1 MALKPFLALACAALA
16 ATAASAQVLPN
27 LPDVTGTVGGVLDQP
42 LSNVEQ
48 TTTDLSRRTVRE
60 LREARDATARQLLRR
75 YPNQIDTD
83 PSGAIVIRNEI
94 VAIAPSPEALEAARG
109 RGFSVGQEIEAADLG

>member
-1 MALKPFLALACAALA
+1 MAPKPLLALACAALL
-16 ATAASAQVLPN
+16 TTTASAQVLPN

-42 LSNVEQ
+42 LGDVER

-60 LREARDATARQLLRR
+60 LREAREAASRQLLRR

-83 PSGAIVIRNEI
+83 PSGAIVVRNDV
-94 VAIAPSPEALEAARG
+94 VAIAPTPEALEAARG
-109 RGFSVGQEIEAADLG
+109 RGFSIGQDVEAG